1 MSNLINTTTMKTK
14 TTITELNQEDLV
26 DLLCTATYGS
36 NWLGCFARV
45 RTGVKVTDGDC
56 IEDVW
61 AKCLLAG
68 HPIECT
74 DYYAE
79 GEAYGT
85 LPHTMDEN
93 ENVTYQVTLEDIMK
107 GLQACADGTFS
118 HTNYDDADNGD
129 SEVSWIA
136 ECFQHFKDGDG
147 EMDQPEAEALM
158 QVIMFGELI
167 YG

>member
-1 MSNLINTTTMKTK
+1 MKTK

-36 NWLGCFARV
+36 NWLDCFSRV
-45 RTGVKVTDGDC
+45 RTGVEVKEDDC
-56 IEDVW
+56 MEDIW
-61 AKCLLAG
+61 AKALLAG

-79 GEAYGT
+79 GESYGT
-85 LPHTMDEN
+85 LPRTMDEN

-107 GLQACADGTFS
+107 GLQACADGTFKIG
-118 HTNYDDADNGD
+118 YGD
-129 SEVSWIA
+129 GNAERAWLR
-136 ECFQHFKDGDG
+136 ECFEHFVDREGD
-147 EMDQPEAEALM
+147 MDQPEAEALM
-158 QVIMFGELI
+158 QVIMFNELI